1 MGIRGLNG
9 NGKNTTKIKLKKEYV
24 QLKMKKRNS
33 PIKKWAEELN
43 KNFFKEDIQMVNR
56 PMKRCST
63 SPS

>member
-1 MGIRGLNG
+1 M
-9 NGKNTTKIKLKKEYV
+9 GKNTTKIKLKKEYV

-56 PMKRCST
+56 P
-63 SPS
+63 